1 MISTEKRLFVR
12 KALILCLLLSAVSLI
27 IFLTFL
33 RSYYLT
39 IFPFQIGIIALVTIF
54 SHLKLMDARQK
65 NARGFST
72 VFLSTMMIK
81 LLIYMAFILGYLL
94 VDKTNAINFVLTFF
108 VLYLVFTAFEVRE
121 ISIFLKKNQNS
132 SN

>member
-81 LLIYMAFILGYLL
+81 LLIYMAFILVYLL